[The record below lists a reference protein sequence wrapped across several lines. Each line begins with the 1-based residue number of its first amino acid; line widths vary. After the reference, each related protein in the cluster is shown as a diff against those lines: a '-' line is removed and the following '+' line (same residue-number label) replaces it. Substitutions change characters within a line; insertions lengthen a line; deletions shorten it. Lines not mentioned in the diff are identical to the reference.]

1 MGGETRIEC
10 RGLVKRYGT
19 VTAVD
24 GIDLVVRAGE
34 VFGFL
39 GPNGSG
45 KTSTL
50 RILAGLASATA
61 GRARILDTAL
71 PDPAIGA
78 RIGSMIE
85 EPAFYPWLTGRANL
99 EVLALTGPALP
110 RAGAIDA
117 VLDRVGL
124 AEAADRKA
132 KGYSQGMRQRLG
144 LAAALVRD
152 PEVLLLDEPTNGL
165 DPAGIRDFRALFRA
179 LAEEGRTVFLSSHLL
194 TEVERVCDRVAVVHR
209 GRVVE
214 QGRVADFVGAGR
226 DLEAVYMNLT
236 EDLA

>member
-24 GIDLVVRAGE
+24 GIDLAVRAGE

-61 GRARILDTAL
+61 GRARILDVAL
-71 PDPAIGA
+71 PDAAVGA

-110 RAGAIDA
+110 RADAIDE

-124 AEAADRKA
+124 TEAADRKT

-144 LAAALVRD
+144 LAAALMRD

-194 TEVERVCDRVAVVHR
+194 SEVERVCDRVAVVHR

-226 DLEAVYMNLT
+226 DLESVYMNLT